1 MKIILI
7 EDVVKLGSMGNI
19 VDVKNGYARNFLFPR
34 NLAKPSTDA
43 NFKII
48 ENIKKRK
55 IAVGIKEKKT
65 AEELKEKLSLVS
77 CTISVEAGDDDKLFG
92 SVTTQDIADAFET
105 EGFSLDK
112 RKIVMEETIKKLGVY
127 NVTVKL
133 HPEVTGSVK
142 VWVVKK

>member
-55 IAVGIKEKKT
+55 IAVGIKEKKA